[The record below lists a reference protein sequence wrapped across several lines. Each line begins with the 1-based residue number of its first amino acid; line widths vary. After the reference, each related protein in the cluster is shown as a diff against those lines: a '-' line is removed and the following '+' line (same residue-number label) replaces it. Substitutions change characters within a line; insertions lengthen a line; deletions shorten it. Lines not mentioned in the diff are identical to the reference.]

1 MHGDDKRNAR
11 GEMTIAGSVLSV
23 VEAGHGLPVLLGHG
37 FLWNW
42 RMWQP
47 QLRALSSCC
56 RVIVPELWG
65 HGRSGPLPSGT
76 RTLADLARHMVE
88 LLDRLEI
95 ERCVVIGSSV
105 GGMWGA
111 HLAAR
116 APERVAGL
124 VLMNSHLGEEPV
136 AKRLT
141 YTAMLDQIEAAG
153 RVSEEL
159 VAAIT
164 PLFFAADVEQR
175 MPTLPHR
182 LRQQIHGFDADTLRR
197 SIVPL
202 GRVIFD
208 RSDALGLLADITAP
222 ALVVTGEGDRARP
235 PEESRAMAAIL
246 QAELVTI
253 PDCGHTATLEQ
264 PEVVN
269 AVLLR
274 FLDRLGWSMP
284 PKAAVLPGSGAGTSW

>member
-1 MHGDDKRNAR
+1 MLGDGQLNLRHEVA
-11 GEMTIAGSVLSV
+11 MAGSVLSV
-23 VEAGHGLPVLLGHG
+23 VETGQGLPVLLGHG
-37 FLWNW
+37 FLWDW

-47 QLRALSSCC
+47 QLRVLSSRC

-65 HGRSGPLPSGT
+65 HGGSGPLPHGT

-95 ERCVVIGSSV
+95 GRCVVIGSSV

-124 VLMNSHLGEEPV
+124 VLMNSHLGEEPW
-136 AKRLT
+136 ATRLT
-141 YTAMLDQIEAAG
+141 YMAMLDQIEAAG

-164 PLFFAADVEQR
+164 PLFFAPDIEQR
-175 MPTLPHR
+175 LPALPDR
-182 LRQQIHGFDADTLRR
+182 LRQQIHGFDAQALRR

-202 GRVIFD
+202 GRMIFG
-208 RSDALGLLADITAP
+208 RTDALSLLPDVVAP
-222 ALVVTGEGDRARP
+222 TLVIAGEHDRARP
-235 PEESRAMAAIL
+235 LEESHTMAEIL
-246 QAELVTI
+246 QTELVTI
-253 PDCGHTATLEQ
+253 PGCGHTATLER
-264 PEVVN
+264 PDAVN
-269 AVLLR
+269 AALLR
-274 FLDRLGWSMP
+274 FLDRLGWGTALE
-284 PKAAVLPGSGAGTSW
+284 AAAESRARAGTWW

>member
-1 MHGDDKRNAR
+1 M
-11 GEMTIAGSVLSV
+11 AGSILSV

-65 HGRSGPLPSGT
+65 HGRSGPLPHGT
-76 RTLADLARHMVE
+76 RTLSDLARHMVE

-111 HLAAR
+111 HLAAC

-124 VLMNSHLGEEPV
+124 VLMNSYLGEEPA

-164 PLFFAADVEQR
+164 PLFFAADVEKR
-175 MPTLPHR
+175 APTLPYR

-208 RSDALGLLADITAP
+208 RTDALGLLPKIKAP
-222 ALVVTGEGDRARP
+222 TLVVTGEGDRARP
-235 PEESRAMAAIL
+235 PEESRAMAMIL
-246 QAELVTI
+246 QTDLVTI

-264 PEVVN
+264 PEVVD

-284 PKAAVLPGSGAGTSW
+284 PEAAALPGSGVGTSW